1 MSNRRFGRG
10 LRRSQTKVALAGA
23 GYVAVVHSLAA
34 QSAGMKVTAVASK
47 GGTSARHLAGQLDA
61 RKVAVD
67 ALPAGADVLIVATPP
82 DGHLALA
89 LAGLEAGATVL
100 VEKPFT
106 STLAEADTLI
116 AALDNI
122 PGPRQGENR
131 AERATPAD
139 SGRRLMCAENL
150 LHSPLWVKAM
160 ELLPSLGPLGHLSLQ
175 TVQPPPDWGH
185 FTEPLKNGGVL
196 FDLGPHPIA
205 MALGLAGANPIGVS
219 AELSSG
225 RPDGADDRAELKLR
239 FASGLVAE
247 LAVSWTAQDPYWGVQ
262 AASDSGVLRIEL
274 VPELSLEFNGDAVA
288 IPHRHQPPDPRIESM
303 GYVDQLLD
311 LVSDEDHGRGQSAGA
326 ARDVL
331 EVIYAGYASAGA
343 AGTEVSLPFTGDRTA
358 LPISHWRS

>member
-1 MSNRRFGRG
+1 MSNRKFGRG

-23 GYVAVVHSLAA
+23 GYIAVVHSLAA
-34 QSAGMKVTAVASK
+34 QSAGMRVTAVASK

-82 DGHLALA
+82 DSHLALA
-89 LAGLEAGATVL
+89 LAGLAAGATVL

-116 AALDNI
+116 AALD
-122 PGPRQGENR
+122 RT
-131 AERATPAD
+131 AAATEAG
-139 SGRRLMCAENL
+139 SERRLMCAENL
-150 LHSPLWVKAM
+150 LHSPIWIKAV
-160 ELLPSLGPLGHLSLQ
+160 ELLPTLGPLGHLSLQ

-185 FTEPLKNGGVL
+185 FAEPLQSGGVL

-205 MALGLAGANPIGVS
+205 LALGLAGANPVAVS
-219 AELSSG
+219 AELSSA

-239 FASGLVAE
+239 FASGLVAD
-247 LAVSWTAQDPYWGVQ
+247 LAVSWTAQDPYWGAQ

-274 VPELSLEFNGDAVA
+274 VPEPSLEFNGEPVP
-288 IPHRHQPPDPRIESM
+288 IPLRHQTPDSRIESM

-311 LVSDEDHGRGQSAGA
+311 LVSDQDHGRGQSAVA

-331 EVIYAGYASAGA
+331 EVICAGYASAGVG
-343 AGTEVSLPFTGDRTA
+343 GTEIPLPFAGDRTV
-358 LPISHWRS
+358 LPIRHWRS

>member
-1 MSNRRFGRG
+1 M
-10 LRRSQTKVALAGA
+10 
-23 GYVAVVHSLAA
+23 VHSLAA

-61 RKVAVD
+61 RKVSVD
-67 ALPAGADVLIVATPP
+67 ALPAGADVLIIATPP
-82 DGHLALA
+82 ESHLALA
-89 LAGLEAGATVL
+89 LAGIEAGATVL

-116 AALDNI
+116 GALDAV
-122 PGPRQGENR
+122 PG
-131 AERATPAD
+131 ATPAE
-139 SGRRLMCAENL
+139 SGRRLMCGENL
-150 LHSPLWVKAM
+150 LHSPLWVRAM

-185 FTEPLKNGGVL
+185 FAEPLQSGGVL

-205 MALGLAGANPIGVS
+205 MALGLAGGNPIGVS

-262 AASDSGVLRIEL
+262 AASNSGVLRIEL
-274 VPELSLEFNGDAVA
+274 VPEPSLESNGETVP
-288 IPHRHQPPDPRIESM
+288 ILLRHQTPDPRIESM

-311 LVSDEDHGRGQSAGA
+311 LVSDQAHGRGQSAGA

-331 EVIYAGYASAGA
+331 EIICAGYASAGVG
-343 AGTEVSLPFTGDRTA
+343 GTEVPLPFTGDRTV
-358 LPISHWRS
+358 LPIRHWRN